1 MTISSFYNGLSLS
14 IRLDKCTDSFIFM
27 TNGSTEREKKHLVA
41 SRVTLMDFHLKDT
54 EHVYAAMSA
63 NFKGINKH

>member
-1 MTISSFYNGLSLS
+1 
-14 IRLDKCTDSFIFM
+14 M